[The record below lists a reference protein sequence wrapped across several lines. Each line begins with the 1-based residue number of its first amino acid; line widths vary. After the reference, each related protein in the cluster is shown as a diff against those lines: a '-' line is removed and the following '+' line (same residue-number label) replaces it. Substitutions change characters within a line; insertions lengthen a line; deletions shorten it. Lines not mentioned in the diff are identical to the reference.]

1 MRNEITRRIFLASAF
16 AVGVTSVLGCRTDR
30 NFTLFGYTTEPQF
43 DPNIRSV
50 YIPTFKL
57 NTFIANPH
65 RGIDVDVTEAVV
77 RELAARRSPMRIVSD
92 PARADTELI
101 GTIVAVNKGVL
112 NRNPQNLIREAE
124 ISISVDVVWRDL
136 RTSEI
141 LTNRKAP
148 ERPPAAEAFDPS
160 VEKGP
165 PVQADPK
172 PLPVRVTAVG
182 RVLPELGESTATG
195 DQMATKRLAKQ
206 IVNMME
212 RNWEL
217 PPK

>member
-1 MRNEITRRIFLASAF
+1 MITRRTFLAFAAGAVSA
-16 AVGVTSVLGCRTDR
+16 LGCHTDR

-57 NTFIANPH
+57 NTFITNPH
-65 RGIDVDVTEAVV
+65 RGIDVDVTKAVV
-77 RELAARRSPMRIVSD
+77 EELAARRSPIKIVSD

-101 GTIVAVNKGVL
+101 GTIMQLNKSVV
-112 NRNPQNLIREAE
+112 NRNPQNLTREAE
-124 ISISVDVVWRDL
+124 ITISVDVIWRDL

-141 LTNRKAP
+141 LTNPKKP
-148 ERPPAAEAFDPS
+148 ERPPASNAFDPS
-160 VEKGP
+160 AEKGP
-165 PVQADPK
+165 LVKADPT
-172 PLPVRVTAVG
+172 PVPVRVTAVG
-182 RVLPELGESTATG
+182 RVLPELGESTATA

>member
-1 MRNEITRRIFLASAF
+1 MRNAITRRTFLASAV
-16 AVGVTSVLGCRTDR
+16 AAGALSALGCRTDR

-43 DPNIRSV
+43 DPNIRSI

-57 NTFIANPH
+57 AAFITNPH
-65 RGIDVDVTEAVV
+65 RGIDVDVTEAIV
-77 RELAARRSPMRIVSD
+77 RELAARRTPMKIVSD

-101 GTIVAVNKGVL
+101 GTIVSVRQNVL
-112 NRNPQNLIREAE
+112 NRNPQNLTREAE
-124 ISISVDVVWRDL
+124 ISITVDVVWRDL

-141 LTNRKAP
+141 LTNRKP
-148 ERPPAAEAFDPS
+148 SDNPPASDAFDPS

-165 PVQADPK
+165 AVKPDPK
-172 PLPVRVTAVG
+172 PVPVRVTAVG
-182 RVLPELGESTATG
+182 RVLPELGESTATA

-212 RNWEL
+212 ANWEL

>member
-1 MRNEITRRIFLASAF
+1 MRNEIGRRTFLVSAL
-16 AVGVTSVLGCRTDR
+16 AAGALSALGCRSGG
-30 NFTLFGYTTEPQF
+30 NINLFGYTTEPQF

-57 NTFIANPH
+57 TAFVTSPY
-65 RGIDVDVTEAVV
+65 RGIDVDVTRAVV
-77 RELAARRSPMRIVSD
+77 EELAARHSPMKIVSD

-101 GTIVAVNKGVL
+101 GTIVTVTKNVL
-112 NRNPQNLIREAE
+112 NRNPQNLTREAE
-124 ISISVDVVWRDL
+124 IAISVDIVWRDL

-148 ERPPAAEAFDPS
+148 QRPAAAGPFDPS
-160 VEKGP
+160 VEVGP
-165 PVQADPK
+165 EVKADPK
-172 PLPVRVTAVG
+172 VRPVRVTSVG
-182 RVLPELGESTATG
+182 RALPELGESNATAE
-195 DQMATKRLAKQ
+195 QMAAKRLAKQ

-217 PPK
+217 PK

>member
-1 MRNEITRRIFLASAF
+1 MRNEISRRMFLLAAIGAGSAL
-16 AVGVTSVLGCRTDR
+16 ALGCRGDR

-57 NTFIANPH
+57 ATFITNPH
-65 RGIDVDVTEAVV
+65 RGIDVDITKAVV
-77 RELAARRSPMRIVSD
+77 EELAARRSPMRIVSD

-101 GTIVAVNKGVL
+101 GTVVALTKQVV
-112 NRNPQNLIREAE
+112 NRNPQNLTREAE
-124 ISISVDVVWRDL
+124 IRISVDVVWRDL

-148 ERPPAAEAFDPS
+148 ERPAADAFDPS

-165 PVQADPK
+165 PVIADPK
-172 PLPVRVTAVG
+172 PVPVRVTAVG
-182 RVLPELGESTATG
+182 RALPELGESTATA

>member
-1 MRNEITRRIFLASAF
+1 MRNEISRRTFLF
-16 AVGVTSVLGCRTDR
+16 AALGAVPLAALGCRTDR

-57 NTFIANPH
+57 ATFITNPY
-65 RGIDVDVTEAVV
+65 RGIDVDVTEALVQ
-77 RELAARRSPMRIVSD
+77 ELGARRSPMKIVSD

-101 GTIVAVNKGVL
+101 GTIVQVNKNVL
-112 NRNPQNLIREAE
+112 LRNPQNLTREAE
-124 ISISVDVVWRDL
+124 ISLAVEVVWRDL

-148 ERPPAAEAFDPS
+148 EKPPVVGTFDPS
-160 VEKGP
+160 LEP
-165 PVQADPK
+165 PPAVKADPK
-172 PLPVRVTAVG
+172 PVPVRITATG
-182 RVLPELGESTATG
+182 RVLDELGESNATG
-195 DQMATKRLAKQ
+195 AQMATKRLAKQ